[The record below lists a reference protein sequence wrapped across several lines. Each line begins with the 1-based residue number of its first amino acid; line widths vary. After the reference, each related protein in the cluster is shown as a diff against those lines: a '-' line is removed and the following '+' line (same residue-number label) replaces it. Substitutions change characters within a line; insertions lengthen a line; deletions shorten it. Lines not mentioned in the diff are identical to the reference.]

1 MNAYKRVMKNS
12 GAAGTDGMTCEQLM
26 EHVKKK
32 WAVIKVSLLEG
43 TYEPNLVRRVE
54 IPKPNG
60 GVRQLGIPTAV
71 DRLIQQALHQVLE
84 PIFDPGFSEYSFK
97 FRKNRG
103 TRKTVQT
110 QWLLGY

>member
-84 PIFDPGFSEYSFK
+84 PNPYLTPVSRSIVSNSERTEEREKQYK
-97 FRKNRG
+97 HNG
-103 TRKTVQT
+103 C
-110 QWLLGY
+110 